1 MSVLEVNKLT
11 PLANN
16 GTVTMGD
23 SGDTIS
29 IPSGVTIANAGTAT
43 GFSVDGLTLLQ
54 TTTVSSAVSS
64 VTIGSSSLFSST
76 YDFYLIRG
84 NLKPATNGANGWLKV
99 RTSGGLQSSG
109 YRLNRM
115 WQYAGSGTVST
126 DNATNANQINEAFGQ
141 SIHST
146 HGATFDMFISQ
157 PSSTSVYKPISIKPV
172 AFATRTNSAQHV
184 VGGAWTGGTNAITGI
199 DLYFNSGNVAS
210 GLITLHGVNK

>member
-1 MSVLEVNKLT
+1 MSVIEVNKLT
-11 PLANN
+11 PLASN

-64 VTIGSSSLFSST
+64 VTIGTSSLFSST

-99 RTSGGLQSSG
+99 RTSGGLQSSA

-115 WQYAGSGTVST
+115 WQYAGATTVGL

-141 SIHST
+141 SLSST
-146 HGATFDMFISQ
+146 HGGTFDMFISQ
-157 PSSTSVYKPISIKPV
+157 PSSTSVYKPISIKTV
-172 AFATRTNSAQHV
+172 AFDTGNNSAQHV

>member
-1 MSVLEVNKLT
+1 MSVIEVNKLT
-11 PLANN
+11 PLTNN

-64 VTIGSSSLFSST
+64 VTIGTSSLFSST

-99 RTSGGLQSSG
+99 RTSGGLQSSA

-115 WQYAGSGTVST
+115 WQYAGATTVGL

-141 SIHST
+141 SLSST
-146 HGATFDMFISQ
+146 HGGTFDMFISQ
-157 PSSTSVYKPISIKPV
+157 PSSTSVYKPINIKTV
-172 AFATRTNSAQHV
+172 AFDTGNNSAQHV